1 MMVFIMFVNNPKQ
14 KFDYSMTQVFYMSGK
29 NIPCEKDGGIEGNSG
44 VYSKETKVYN
54 KEKCNSPIFRHTN
67 SITSYTCA
75 KYRNITF
82 SLIVIPLFPCFLHHY
97 RLQILYTTIFL
108 IERMFLVTCFIH
120 MSVTQRT
127 YSTIE
132 VVQKSRSQ
140 TIHCCLQPQYNR
152 SHCLVLRRFGH
163 ILFPILVL

>member
-29 NIPCEKDGGIEGNSG
+29 TFPVRKMVVLKAIV
-44 VYSKETKVYN
+44 VYTARKQRYNN